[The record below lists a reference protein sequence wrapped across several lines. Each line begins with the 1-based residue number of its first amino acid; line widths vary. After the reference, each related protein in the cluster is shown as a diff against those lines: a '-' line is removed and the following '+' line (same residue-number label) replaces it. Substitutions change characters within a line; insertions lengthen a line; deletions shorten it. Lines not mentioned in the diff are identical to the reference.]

1 MKLPLI
7 FSFALLLFLSWCTTS
22 TLDVAQKVIINTGRF
37 VDDVIVVAHVGA
49 PYEATYNSLEWFAL
63 AKKYWAD
70 AVEFDVSLTKDNHN
84 IVIHGPSMEMNS
96 TCLHPMKN
104 VADYSLEELKADCKL
119 NNGEPIRTLEEVLLE
134 IKDWFNYYFIELK
147 VYDQNKIAIQSTDV
161 ANTIKK
167 MSLENRIIVTSY
179 DHGALK
185 KVVEQ
190 WILWWRDTYTPSE
203 FTRLNNSAYEYF
215 LADFRVLDNAIIDY
229 VARIDRRLV
238 AYTASDVAQFKQIY
252 DMGIR
257 IIMTDDIKNTMRYV
271 LSGSN

>member
-1 MKLPLI
+1 
-7 FSFALLLFLSWCTTS
+7 
-22 TLDVAQKVIINTGRF
+22 
-37 VDDVIVVAHVGA
+37 
-49 PYEATYNSLEWFAL
+49 
-63 AKKYWAD
+63 
-70 AVEFDVSLTKDNHN
+70 
-84 IVIHGPSMEMNS
+84 
-96 TCLHPMKN
+96 MKN